1 MSSPR
6 LCTAKAFFDCGWSI
20 GWTAIDNLGVDMKS
34 ARKFVEDHV
43 LSSVDGKQTVQVHA
57 GPNEGLNHLLRGTP
71 SGPRPSSLR
80 ILAAMTLRTSL
91 SPSAALAGAP
101 T

>member
-43 LSSVDGKQTVQVHA
+43 LSSVDGKQTVQVHVKA
-57 GPNEGLNHLLRGTP
+57 RL
-71 SGPRPSSLR
+71 
-80 ILAAMTLRTSL
+80 
-91 SPSAALAGAP
+91 GAP
-101 T
+101 VRSIFTFVLQGPTKGSIISCVEPPVAHGPPLSES